1 MDLSR
6 FPLFSLFTQRMN
18 WLGER
23 QKLLAENIANADT
36 PNFQARD
43 LVAFAPREPQ
53 SPGGRLTLAV
63 SDPAHAAG
71 SPGPGG
77 SAATRKVKPLETT
90 ISGNT
95 VSLDS
100 ELMKAADTAMD
111 YQLVTNLY
119 RKQLGMLRSVL
130 ARGAP

>member
-6 FPLFSLFTQRMN
+6 LSLFSFITQRMN

-23 QKLLAENIANADT
+23 QKLLTENIANADT
-36 PNFQARD
+36 PGFVSRD
-43 LVAFAPREPQ
+43 LKKFDVAAAGRAA
-53 SPGGRLTLAV
+53 GGRIELAV

-71 SPGPGG
+71 TRS
-77 SAATRKVKPLETT
+77 STAFATQKNKPLETT

-95 VSLDS
+95 VSLDQ

-130 ARGAP
+130 SRNS

>member
-6 FPLFSLFTQRMN
+6 LSLFSFITQRMT

-36 PNFQARD
+36 PGFVSRD
-43 LVAFAPREPQ
+43 LKKFDVAAAARA
-53 SPGGRLTLAV
+53 SGGRIELAV
-63 SDPAHAAG
+63 SDPAHGSGTRSGAG
-71 SPGPGG
+71 L
-77 SAATRKVKPLETT
+77 ATQKNKPVETT

-95 VSLDS
+95 VSLDQ

-130 ARGAP
+130 SRSS